1 MNSFSNNPRD
11 KEFSHVKPVEI
22 RTKKIKGL
30 FSWNVNRL
38 QKSLLRKKAL
48 AKLTDSVRTHTHTHT
63 PFKVSI
69 RRQTAVLLSQS
80 CDVTSESSVIQQRS
94 VPYVSGRFFWGG
106 GSWCLE
112 NQILHVIVGQR

>member
-30 FSWNVNRL
+30 FFWNVNRL

-48 AKLTDSVRTHTHTHT
+48 AKLTDSVRTHTHA
-63 PFKVSI
+63 I
-69 RRQTAVLLSQS
+69 
-80 CDVTSESSVIQQRS
+80 
-94 VPYVSGRFFWGG
+94 
-106 GSWCLE
+106 
-112 NQILHVIVGQR
+112 